1 MIVKKCLSKTPS
13 NRPTAEELYENSL
26 FRKKVMEYGH
36 GNFLDDNAEICFAEV
51 LETIVIPK
59 KLSDLNN
66 LLPKKN
72 LH

>member
-1 MIVKKCLSKTPS
+1 
-13 NRPTAEELYENSL
+13 
-26 FRKKVMEYGH
+26 MEYGH
-36 GNFLDDNAEICFAEV
+36 NNFLDDNAEICYAEV

-59 KLSDLNN
+59 KLSDLNS

>member
-1 MIVKKCLSKTPS
+1 
-13 NRPTAEELYENSL
+13 
-26 FRKKVMEYGH
+26 MEYGH

-59 KLSDLNN
+59 KLSDLNS